1 MSVETFDAGW
11 LTLREPVD
19 HRSRPSDLAARL
31 SVWWAARGATKV
43 LDLGSGTGSNFRYL
57 SGRLPGPQD
66 WTLLDHDQAL
76 LERAMAEPT
85 KASGGVRVTAVAGDL
100 MNEGLAEVQSAG
112 LVTASALLDLASE
125 ESVDALAEACASAR
139 CAALFALT
147 YDGSVTWGPDVD
159 AFDGQIL
166 AAINTHQRRDKGMGR
181 ALGPTAGTYTLE
193 AFRRRGYETFTSAS
207 PWRLAH
213 GDNVLARAL
222 LEGWRDAAL
231 EERPDQRDAIRA
243 WSELRAADLQSPTLQ
258 LTVGHVDVLALPA
271 GAPTGRR

>member
-1 MSVETFDAGW
+1 
-11 LTLREPVD
+11 
-19 HRSRPSDLAARL
+19 
-31 SVWWAARGATKV
+31 
-43 LDLGSGTGSNFRYL
+43 
-57 SGRLPGPQD
+57 
-66 WTLLDHDQAL
+66 
-76 LERAMAEPT
+76 
-85 KASGGVRVTAVAGDL
+85 
-100 MNEGLAEVQSAG
+100 
-112 LVTASALLDLASE
+112 
-125 ESVDALAEACASAR
+125 LAEACASAR

-213 GDNVLARAL
+213 GDKVLARAL

-231 EERPDQRDAIRA
+231 EERPDQSDAIRA